1 MNTIINKTF
10 LNSIPH
16 FLDQEMKIE
25 PSIETKEDEIICNC
39 FQITESTIRSHIS
52 ENDFNQVED
61 VTSACEAGGNCGSC
75 HILIQLFIDQNKHQK
90 ISEQAPPSETL
101 KSKNNNGSFWG
112 KLLPNS

>member
-1 MNTIINKTF
+1 
-10 LNSIPH
+10 
-16 FLDQEMKIE
+16 MKIE